1 MKQRT
6 SANTAIEGTTPTL
19 RFLATDALRVPE
31 GAPLDRFRRFTRWRL
46 QDWTGTVLAFQD
58 IRLQELTDITIGL
71 SEPITPYYHR
81 WSGLLDRVVS
91 ITDAHNAVVD
101 VPTTEALQRKR
112 RIYRQAD
119 ASTAA
124 DEYGESSSTIIQR
137 ELMRHVEDAV
147 THVFGSAEDQNF
159 EDGMESDFSRELVS
173 LIKKYGDPAMSEVSY
188 LITYDRVDRE
198 VAGEALR
205 WLGRI
210 EDPSSYDS
218 RLWVLEQSLSSKS
231 PLVRDGAALGLAS
244 LRDANAVQYLRG
256 AVDRESIA
264 ELRCDLEEVLEELE
278 ISRDAT
284 STKDDSQA

>member
-6 SANTAIEGTTPTL
+6 SATTAIEGTTPTL

-46 QDWTGTVLAFQD
+46 QDWTGTVLAYQD

-81 WSGLLDRVVS
+81 WSGLLDRMVS

-159 EDGMESDFSRELVS
+159 EDGMESDFSRELLS
-173 LIKKYGDPAMSEVSY
+173 LLRRYGDIAMSEICY
-188 LITYDRVDRE
+188 LIICDRVAEE
-198 VAGEALR
+198 VASEALR
-205 WLGRI
+205 WLARI
-210 EDPSSYDS
+210 DDASTYGW
-218 RLWVLEQSLSSKS
+218 RLWLLEKSLSSKS
-231 PLVRDGAALGLAS
+231 PVVRDGAALGLVS
-244 LRDANAVQYLRG
+244 MCDPQSIQYMKE
-256 AVDRESIA
+256 AIEQETIP
-264 ELRCDLEEVLEELE
+264 ELRSDLQGALRELE
-278 ISRDAT
+278 AFLDVLPIT
-284 STKDDSQA
+284 GNQQA